1 MPNWGSTELDTI
13 VGLVTASLVENRSR
27 SLGIVLGAAGL
38 AGFIALGTRA
48 SFALY
53 LVPIT
58 TEFGWGRGTFG
69 LALAVQNLVWGIGQ
83 PFAGAIAD
91 RWGTGRVLIGGSLLY
106 SGGIVLMANSSTPS
120 GLYVS
125 AGLIIGLGL
134 AACSFSVIL
143 AVVGRAAPPER
154 RTWALGVATAA
165 GSIGNFVLI
174 PTSRLLIESFGWQS
188 ALTIS
193 ALAPLVIGG
202 LAIVLNGNRDSADD
216 ASSADQT
223 LREALREAAAH
234 RSYVLLVVG
243 FFVCGF
249 HVVFIGVHLPAHI
262 EDIGQSANVAATAL
276 ALIGFFNVIG
286 AFSSGILGTRGPKAQ
301 LLTMLYL
308 ARAVA
313 ITFFMLAPRSTATTL
328 VFASVMGLLW
338 LSTVPLTSGL
348 VAQIF
353 GLQHMG
359 TLFGIVFFSHQL
371 GSFMGA
377 WLGGYLFDLTGSYN
391 IVWWIAVALGIVA
404 ALLHWP
410 VDETPIER
418 EPRPLV
424 EAR

>member
-1 MPNWGSTELDTI
+1 MTTTLTD
-13 VGLVTASLVENRSR
+13 NRTR

-38 AGFIALGTRA
+38 AGFIALGVRA

-69 LALAVQNLVWGIGQ
+69 LAVAIQNLVWGIGQ

-91 RWGTGRVLIGGSLLY
+91 RWGTGRVLVGGSLLF
-106 SGGIVLMANSSTPS
+106 STGIVLMANSSTPS
-120 GLYVS
+120 GLYLS

-134 AACSFSVIL
+134 SACSFSVIL

-154 RTWALGVATAA
+154 RTWALGIATAA
-165 GSIGNFVLI
+165 GSVGNFVLI
-174 PTSRLLIESFGWQS
+174 PISRVMIESFGWQTALTAS
-188 ALTIS
+188 ALIT
-193 ALAPLVIGG
+193 LVIGG
-202 LAIVLNGNRDSADD
+202 LATILNGGADG
-216 ASSADQT
+216 AGQVNVADQT
-223 LREALREAAAH
+223 LRDALREAAAH

-276 ALIGFFNVIG
+276 TLIGFFNVIG
-286 AFSSGILGTRGPKAQ
+286 AFSSGILGTKGPKAK
-301 LLTMLYL
+301 LLTGLYL
-308 ARAVA
+308 GRAAA

-328 VFASVMGLLW
+328 VFAAVMGLLW

-371 GSFMGA
+371 GSFLGA
-377 WLGGYLFDLTGSYN
+377 WLGGFLFDQTGSYD
-391 IVWWIAVALGIVA
+391 IVWWIAVALGGLA

-410 VDETPIER
+410 VDDTPIER
-418 EPRPLV
+418 DPEPLV
-424 EAR
+424 ETA

>member
-1 MPNWGSTELDTI
+1 MFVAVAITLEDKRT
-13 VGLVTASLVENRSR
+13 RSF
-27 SLGIVLGAAGL
+27 GIVLAAAGL
-38 AGFIALGTRA
+38 AGFLALGTRA

-58 TEFGWGRGTFG
+58 GEFGWGRGTFG
-69 LALAVQNLVWGIGQ
+69 LAVALQNLVWGIGQ

-91 RWGTGRVLIGGSLLY
+91 RWGTGRVLVGGSMLFS
-106 SGGIVLMANSSTPS
+106 SGILFMANSSTPS
-120 GLYVS
+120 GLYLS
-125 AGLIIGLGL
+125 AGLLVGLGL

-154 RTWALGVATAA
+154 RTWALGIATAA
-165 GSIGNFVLI
+165 GSVGNFVLI
-174 PTSRLLIESFGWQS
+174 PISRLMIESFGWQS

-202 LAIVLNGNRDSADD
+202 LAIVLNGGRDSANEVNV
-216 ASSADQT
+216 ADQT
-223 LREALREAAAH
+223 LKEALLEAAAH

-262 EDIGQSANVAATAL
+262 EDIGQSANVAATGL
-276 ALIGFFNVIG
+276 TLIGLFNVIG
-286 AFSSGILGTRGPKAQ
+286 AFTSGILGTKGQKAK

-308 ARAVA
+308 GRAVA

-377 WLGGYLFDLTGSYN
+377 WLGGFLFDRTGSYD
-391 IVWWIAVALGIVA
+391 IVWWIAVGLGILA
-404 ALLHWP
+404 AMLHWP
-410 VDETPIER
+410 VDEAPIER
-418 EPRPLV
+418 EPRPMV
-424 EAR
+424 DA

>member
-1 MPNWGSTELDTI
+1 MFVP
-13 VGLVTASLVENRSR
+13 VTLALEKKRTR
-27 SLGIVLGAAGL
+27 SLGVVLAAAGF
-38 AGFIALGTRA
+38 AGFLALGTRA

-58 TEFGWGRGTFG
+58 GEFGWGRGTFG
-69 LALAVQNLVWGIGQ
+69 LAVALQNLVWGIGQ

-91 RWGTGRVLIGGSLLY
+91 RWGTGRVLVGGSLLY
-106 SGGIVLMANSSTPS
+106 SGGILLMANSSTPG
-120 GLYVS
+120 GLYLS

-154 RTWALGVATAA
+154 RTWALGIATAA
-165 GSIGNFVLI
+165 GSVGNFVLI
-174 PTSRLLIESFGWQS
+174 PVSRLMIESFGWQS

-193 ALAPLVIGG
+193 ALAPFAIGG
-202 LAIVLNGNRDSADD
+202 LAVILNGGRDSANEVNVV
-216 ASSADQT
+216 DQT
-223 LREALREAAAH
+223 LKEALLEAAAH

-262 EDIGQSANVAATAL
+262 EDIGQSANVAATGL
-276 ALIGFFNVIG
+276 TLIGLFNVIG
-286 AFSSGILGTRGPKAQ
+286 AFTSGILGTKGPKAK

-308 ARAVA
+308 GRAAA

-328 VFASVMGLLW
+328 IFAAVMGLLW

-377 WLGGYLFDLTGSYN
+377 WLGGFLFDQTGSYD
-391 IVWWIAVALGIVA
+391 IVWWIAVALGILA
-404 ALLHWP
+404 AMLHWP
-410 VDETPIER
+410 VDEAPIER
-418 EPRPLV
+418 QARPMV
-424 EAR
+424 DAQ

>member
-1 MPNWGSTELDTI
+1 M
-13 VGLVTASLVENRSR
+13 LV
-27 SLGIVLGAAGL
+27 
-38 AGFIALGTRA
+38 
-48 SFALY
+48 
-53 LVPIT
+53 
-58 TEFGWGRGTFG
+58 
-69 LALAVQNLVWGIGQ
+69 
-83 PFAGAIAD
+83 
-91 RWGTGRVLIGGSLLY
+91 GGSLLY
-106 SGGIVLMANSSTPS
+106 SGGIVLMASSSTPS
-120 GLYVS
+120 GLYLS
-125 AGLIIGLGL
+125 AGLIVGLGL

-154 RTWALGVATAA
+154 RTWAMGVATAA

-174 PTSRLLIESFGWQS
+174 PTSRLLIESLGWQA
-188 ALTIS
+188 ALTVS
-193 ALAPLVIGG
+193 ALAPLIIGG
-202 LAIVLNGNRDSADD
+202 LAVILNGDRGSVGD
-216 ASSADQT
+216 ALGADQT

-276 ALIGFFNVIG
+276 AFIGFFNVIG
-286 AFSSGILGTRGPKAQ
+286 AFASGILGTKGPKAK
-301 LLTMLYL
+301 LLTSLYL
-308 ARAVA
+308 SRAAA

-328 VFASVMGLLW
+328 LFASAMGLLW
-338 LSTVPLTSGL
+338 LSTVPLTSGI

-353 GLQHMG
+353 GLHHMG

-371 GSFMGA
+371 GSFSGA
-377 WLGGYLFDLTGSYN
+377 WLGGYLFDLTGSYD
-391 IVWWIAVALGIVA
+391 IVWWIAVALGLFA

-418 EPRPLV
+418 EAPSLV

>member
-1 MPNWGSTELDTI
+1 MR
-13 VGLVTASLVENRSR
+13 AALVENRTR
-27 SLGIVLGAAGL
+27 SLGIVLAAAGL

-69 LALAVQNLVWGIGQ
+69 LAVAVQNLVWGIGQ

-91 RWGTGRVLIGGSLLY
+91 RWGTGRVLVSGSLLF

-120 GLYVS
+120 GFYLS
-125 AGLIIGLGL
+125 AGLVVGLGL

-154 RTWALGVATAA
+154 RTWALGIATAA
-165 GSIGNFVLI
+165 GSVGNFVLI
-174 PTSRLLIESFGWQS
+174 PISRLMIESFGWQS
-188 ALTIS
+188 ALTTS
-193 ALAPLVIGG
+193 ALATLVIGG
-202 LAIVLNGNRDSADD
+202 LATILNGGRDSANEVNV
-216 ASSADQT
+216 ADQT
-223 LREALREAAAH
+223 LKEALREAAAH

-276 ALIGFFNVIG
+276 TLIGFFNVIG
-286 AFSSGILGTRGPKAQ
+286 AFSSGILGTKGPKAR

-308 ARAVA
+308 GRAVA
-313 ITFFMLAPRSTATTL
+313 ITFFMVAPRSTTTTL
-328 VFASVMGLLW
+328 VFAAVMGLLW

-359 TLFGIVFFSHQL
+359 TLFGIVFLSHQL

-377 WLGGYLFDLTGSYN
+377 WLGGFLFDQTGSYN
-391 IVWWIAVALGIVA
+391 IVWWIAVALGALA

-418 EPRPLV
+418 ESRPLV
-424 EAR
+424 KAH

>member
-1 MPNWGSTELDTI
+1 MTTSIAD
-13 VGLVTASLVENRSR
+13 NRTR
-27 SLGIVLGAAGL
+27 SLGIVLAAAGL

-58 TEFGWGRGTFG
+58 SEFGWGRGTFG
-69 LALAVQNLVWGIGQ
+69 LAVALQNLVWGIGQ

-91 RWGTGRVLIGGSLLY
+91 RWGTGRVLVGGSMLFS
-106 SGGIVLMANSSTPS
+106 SGVLLMANSSTPS
-120 GLYVS
+120 GLYLS
-125 AGLIIGLGL
+125 AGLIVGLGL

-143 AVVGRAAPPER
+143 AVVGRAASPER
-154 RTWALGVATAA
+154 RTWALGIATAA
-165 GSIGNFVLI
+165 GSVGNFVLI
-174 PTSRLLIESFGWQS
+174 PISRVMIESFGWQS

-202 LAIVLNGNRDSADD
+202 MAFILNGGRDNTQEINLAH
-216 ASSADQT
+216 QT
-223 LREALREAAAH
+223 LKEALREAAAH

-262 EDIGQSANVAATAL
+262 EDIGQSPNVAATAL
-276 ALIGFFNVIG
+276 TLIGLFNVIG
-286 AFSSGILGTRGPKAQ
+286 AFSSGILGTKGPKAK
-301 LLTMLYL
+301 LLTTLYL
-308 ARAVA
+308 SRAVA

-328 VFASVMGLLW
+328 IFAAVMGLLW

-353 GLQHMG
+353 GMQHMG

-377 WLGGYLFDLTGSYN
+377 WLGGFLFDQTGSYN
-391 IVWWIAVALGIVA
+391 IVWWIAVGLGIVA
-404 ALLHWP
+404 AVLHLP
-410 VDETPIER
+410 VDEAPIER
-418 EPRPLV
+418 ETPPLV
-424 EAR
+424 DAV

>member
-1 MPNWGSTELDTI
+1 VHGTTVDP
-13 VGLVTASLVENRSR
+13 VTAAHVGNRPR
-27 SLGIVLGAAGL
+27 SLGIVLAAAGL

-69 LALAVQNLVWGIGQ
+69 LAIAVQNLVWGIGQ

-91 RWGTGRVLIGGSLLY
+91 RWGTGRVLVGGSLLY

-143 AVVGRAAPPER
+143 AVVGRAASPER
-154 RTWALGVATAA
+154 RTWAMGVATAA

-174 PTSRLLIESFGWQS
+174 PTSRFMIESFGWQS
-188 ALTIS
+188 ALTIT
-193 ALAPLVIGG
+193 ALFPLVIGG
-202 LAIVLNGNRDSADD
+202 LATILNGDRGSAGDEGG
-216 ASSADQT
+216 ADQT
-223 LREALREAAAH
+223 LRQALREAAGH

-262 EDIGQSANVAATAL
+262 EDIGQSANVAAAAL

-286 AFSSGILGTRGPKAQ
+286 AFSSGILGTRGPKAK

-308 ARAVA
+308 SRAAA

-328 VFASVMGLLW
+328 VFASAMGLLW

-353 GLQHMG
+353 GLRHMG

-371 GSFMGA
+371 GSFLGA
-377 WLGGYLFDLTGSYN
+377 WLGGFLFDQTGSYN
-391 IVWWIAVALGIVA
+391 VVWWIAVALGIAA

-418 EPRPLV
+418 ETQTAGRSSLTTI
-424 EAR
+424 ETA